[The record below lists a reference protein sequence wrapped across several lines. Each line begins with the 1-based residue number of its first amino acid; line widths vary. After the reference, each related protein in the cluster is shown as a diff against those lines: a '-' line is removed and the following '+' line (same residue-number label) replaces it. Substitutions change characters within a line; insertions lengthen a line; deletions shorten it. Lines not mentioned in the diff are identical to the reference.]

1 MFFLGKLIVNRKSIV
16 INKICSILLNS
27 TRMFY
32 LCMYNFSTELLYL
45 PYSHCTGGLTLAS
58 IEYFKRDPQDYTQ
71 LYCLSDF
78 ASSESCVIDA

>member
-1 MFFLGKLIVNRKSIV
+1 
-16 INKICSILLNS
+16 
-27 TRMFY
+27 
-32 LCMYNFSTELLYL
+32 MYNFSTELLYL

-58 IEYFKRDPQDYTQ
+58 IEYYKHDPQDYTK